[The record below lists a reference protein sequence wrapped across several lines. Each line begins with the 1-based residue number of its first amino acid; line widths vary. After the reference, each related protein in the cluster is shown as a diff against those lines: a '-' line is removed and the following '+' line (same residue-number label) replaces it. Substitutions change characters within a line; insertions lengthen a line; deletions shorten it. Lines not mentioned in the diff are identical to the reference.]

1 MMNDTTTLQQANGA
15 SMEKFL
21 IFTIQERLYT
31 LPSRMINEVAAYDKA
46 YPLPLL
52 PEYVKGIINRYSVPY
67 ALIDLGLF
75 MLKTPSTLS
84 KVVVLKE
91 SVDKLAFMIDDVVDI
106 VDVPVGNILKVEQG
120 TENQDTTAV
129 IDASF
134 EWHQRD
140 VFILSIREIINRIK
154 KDFEA

>member
-1 MMNDTTTLQQANGA
+1 MINDTTPSKQPTTT
-15 SMEKFL
+15 EKFL

-31 LPSRMINEVAAYDKA
+31 LPSSMINEVAVYDKA

-75 MLKTPSTLS
+75 MLKTPSALS

-91 SVDKLAFMIDDVVDI
+91 SVDKVAFMIDDVVDI
-106 VDVPVGNILKVEQG
+106 VDVPLEHILKVEQG
-120 TENQDTTAV
+120 TENQDASVV
-129 IDASF
+129 IEASF
-134 EWHQRD
+134 EWHEMD